1 MKAKNK
7 RHEDGGFYCH
17 MLCSRRTRIKE
28 GKDIDNHRLSSSFVF
43 HRNNEGQHKK
53 RNKDNGFLLSSS
65 CLRGARVGRGGEDDD
80 D

>member
-7 RHEDGGFYCH
+7 RHEDDGFYCH
-17 MLCSRRTRIKE
+17 MLCSRRAKIRE
-28 GKDIDNHRLSSSFVF
+28 GEDIDNHRLSSSFVF